1 MLGLTLA
8 FKNYLHD
15 ALDCS
20 NRTIFIAV
28 SDFKTFRATTIY
40 QAYVGLFLTVV
51 ADVHMQ
57 SLIKVPWTY
66 EFLFI
71 IMQRI
76 SSTQIFL

>member
-57 SLIKVPWTY
+57 SLIKVP
-66 EFLFI
+66 
-71 IMQRI
+71 
-76 SSTQIFL
+76 